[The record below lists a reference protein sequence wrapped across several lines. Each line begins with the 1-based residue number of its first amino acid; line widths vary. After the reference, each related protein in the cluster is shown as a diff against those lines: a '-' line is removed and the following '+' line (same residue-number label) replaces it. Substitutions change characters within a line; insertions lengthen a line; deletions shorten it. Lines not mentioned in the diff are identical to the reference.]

1 MKLFLGAAVAAASV
15 LVADGLKL
23 QAVLYQKYTEDDLPL
38 TFIKSPAN
46 PLPISYA
53 PGATTAPTPAPTTIQ
68 PTTTTA
74 TPTTT
79 VSTNTTNST
88 GPTITTSA
96 PLTTTATTSAPA
108 STSAP
113 TTAAPATNAP
123 ATNAPATNAPATNA
137 PATNAP
143 ATNAPATNAPATNAP
158 ATNAPATNAP
168 AAAASAPVDVLAILR
183 QQAQEGSNDPTNN
196 NYRQLSSTESM
207 TTLYDNSKPTSN
219 GRRLTDASNRDFTL
233 NLMFCNAKS
242 NSLVTY
248 TSQKPKVETSYSTI
262 FGSRDPDAEGKC
274 YDYDI
279 KIETVSSSAG
289 CNAQNTPG
297 GCNNV
302 YYPGCGGVS
311 VNPLTKEIYVARTGG
326 RSIGK
331 LNYVK
336 SGQSCDGRVIDW
348 LVRFRGKKF
357 NGPADVTFTQTG
369 NLYFTDSPF
378 ALATTG
384 DEMLSTNLTV
394 LNAKR
399 DLPFNGVF
407 RRTQNDTQVLDANMT
422 RPRSIAFS
430 PDEDVMYVANADAT
444 NPYIKAFKLKAD
456 GSKECARTFF
466 DFGNNKLNVDGKPT
480 NKSVTC
486 FRQYP
491 TSVKVDSDGF
501 VYVVMCNN
509 IYVLDGAGTLL
520 GRIEGDA
527 EIHT

>member
-1 MKLFLGAAVAAASV
+1 
-15 LVADGLKL
+15 
-23 QAVLYQKYTEDDLPL
+23 
-38 TFIKSPAN
+38 
-46 PLPISYA
+46 
-53 PGATTAPTPAPTTIQ
+53 
-68 PTTTTA
+68 
-74 TPTTT
+74 
-79 VSTNTTNST
+79 
-88 GPTITTSA
+88 
-96 PLTTTATTSAPA
+96 
-108 STSAP
+108 
-113 TTAAPATNAP
+113 
-123 ATNAPATNAPATNA
+123 
-137 PATNAP
+137 
-143 ATNAPATNAPATNAP
+143 
-158 ATNAPATNAP
+158 
-168 AAAASAPVDVLAILR
+168 
-183 QQAQEGSNDPTNN
+183 
-196 NYRQLSSTESM
+196 
-207 TTLYDNSKPTSN
+207 
-219 GRRLTDASNRDFTL
+219 
-233 NLMFCNAKS
+233 
-242 NSLVTY
+242 
-248 TSQKPKVETSYSTI
+248 
-262 FGSRDPDAEGKC
+262 
-274 YDYDI
+274 
-279 KIETVSSSAG
+279 
-289 CNAQNTPG
+289 
-297 GCNNV
+297 
-302 YYPGCGGVS
+302 
-311 VNPLTKEIYVARTGG
+311 
-326 RSIGK
+326 
-331 LNYVK
+331 
-336 SGQSCDGRVIDW
+336 VIDW

-527 EIHT
+527 EIHTLALGNGYIYIASENNVFALSMDPVFGNSQPPVSNPQSGCAMTTASSLNDTSMTEATSLAKVFLGAGIAAGLAAALAIFSISQKASKKKNNNQPPRGGFILADTPPRAHPSHEF

>member
-1 MKLFLGAAVAAASV
+1 
-15 LVADGLKL
+15 
-23 QAVLYQKYTEDDLPL
+23 
-38 TFIKSPAN
+38 
-46 PLPISYA
+46 
-53 PGATTAPTPAPTTIQ
+53 
-68 PTTTTA
+68 
-74 TPTTT
+74 
-79 VSTNTTNST
+79 
-88 GPTITTSA
+88 
-96 PLTTTATTSAPA
+96 
-108 STSAP
+108 
-113 TTAAPATNAP
+113 
-123 ATNAPATNAPATNA
+123 
-137 PATNAP
+137 
-143 ATNAPATNAPATNAP
+143 
-158 ATNAPATNAP
+158 
-168 AAAASAPVDVLAILR
+168 
-183 QQAQEGSNDPTNN
+183 
-196 NYRQLSSTESM
+196 
-207 TTLYDNSKPTSN
+207 
-219 GRRLTDASNRDFTL
+219 
-233 NLMFCNAKS
+233 
-242 NSLVTY
+242 
-248 TSQKPKVETSYSTI
+248 
-262 FGSRDPDAEGKC
+262 
-274 YDYDI
+274 
-279 KIETVSSSAG
+279 
-289 CNAQNTPG
+289 
-297 GCNNV
+297 
-302 YYPGCGGVS
+302 
-311 VNPLTKEIYVARTGG
+311 
-326 RSIGK
+326 
-331 LNYVK
+331 
-336 SGQSCDGRVIDW
+336 VIDW

-527 EIHT
+527 EIHTLALGNGYIYIDSENSIYALPMDTAFGNSQPAVPNPIASCDAPKPAVALKVNAQSDSPASSSSTSTLAVGGAAAALAVAAIALFVSKNKKQNVEGGFSSASTPPATFVKTHDF

>member
-1 MKLFLGAAVAAASV
+1 MNPLTRATILAAALIGV
-15 LVADGLKL
+15 HGLAL
-23 QAVLYQKYTEDDLPL
+23 SALLYQSSSPSDLPRV
-38 TFIKSPAN
+38 FIASPTN
-46 PLPISYA
+46 QLPISLITDKSFLGRRDLASIDAVPSSTPVDVSALLHQAAIA
-53 PGATTAPTPAPTTIQ
+53 PPP
-68 PTTTTA
+68 
-74 TPTTT
+74 
-79 VSTNTTNST
+79 
-88 GPTITTSA
+88 
-96 PLTTTATTSAPA
+96 
-108 STSAP
+108 
-113 TTAAPATNAP
+113 
-123 ATNAPATNAPATNA
+123 
-137 PATNAP
+137 
-143 ATNAPATNAPATNAP
+143 
-158 ATNAPATNAP
+158 
-168 AAAASAPVDVLAILR
+168 PVDVLAILR
-183 QQAQEGSNDPTNN
+183 QQAQQGDTNTNN
-196 NYRQLSSTESM
+196 NYRQLSAIESM
-207 TTLYDNSKPTSN
+207 VVLVDASKPSMD
-219 GRRLTDASNRDFTL
+219 GRRRLDTDKDWTL
-233 NLMFCNAKS
+233 NLAFCHASS
-242 NSLVTY
+242 NGLLAY
-248 TSQKPKVETSYSTI
+248 TSSKPSPSMSSVAPDVAGQCGAFDVQVETLSVT
-262 FGSRDPDAEGKC
+262 
-274 YDYDI
+274 
-279 KIETVSSSAG
+279 AG
-289 CNAQNTPG
+289 CNAQNHPE
-297 GCNNV
+297 GCDDV
-302 YYPGCGGVS
+302 YYPGCGGLTVD
-311 VNPLTKEIYVARTGG
+311 PLTKQVVVARTGG
-326 RSIGK
+326 RSLGK
-331 LNYVK
+331 LSFVT
-336 SGQSCDGRVIDW
+336 SATGTCDGHVIDW